1 MLLGVNEFE
10 ARLPNAVAAL
20 LAERPRYSQAARRS
34 VLGRSW
40 PVICDEL
47 LGHYE
52 AVQPLH
58 ARDRMSRMPLRRY
71 AQGE

>member
-1 MLLGVNEFE
+1 VAHLLD
-10 ARLPNAVAAL
+10 
-20 LAERPRYSQAARRS
+20 ERPRYALAARRS

-52 AVQPLH
+52 AVLAPGAV
-58 ARDRMSRMPLRRY
+58 ARISQRRR